1 MGMLRDRMECDLRLK
16 GFSPN
21 TQRCYLSCAQRFA
34 EHYGRSPALMGEREI
49 KQFLLHLVKE
59 KQASPATHRMYVASL
74 KFLYVVTLRR
84 PGDVA
89 RVPFPKVPRR
99 LPEILTGSEAERV
112 IACITSIRYRTI
124 AAVAYGAGLRIAEI
138 RNLKAQDIDSARG
151 LIHVRQGKGNK
162 AREVMLG
169 DRLLG
174 MLREYWRI
182 VRPLGEWLFPSAAKP
197 AQPVSE
203 RAVRRAITKAV
214 QAARLKR
221 KVTPHTLRHCFATH
235 LLELGNDVEA
245 IQRLLGHSSART
257 TRRYA
262 RVGAEFL
269 RRIKSPFDVV
279 GTPQGEAL
287 R

>member
-1 MGMLRDRMECDLRLK
+1 MGLLRDKMEGDLKLK
-16 GFSPN
+16 GFWAN
-21 TQRCYLSCAQRFA
+21 TQRCYLRCAAHFA
-34 EHYGRSPALMGEREI
+34 EHHGRSPAVMGEREI
-49 KQFLLHLVKE
+49 KQFLLHFVNEKE
-59 KQASPATHRMYVASL
+59 ASPATHRMYVASL
-74 KFLYVVTLRR
+74 KFLYIVTLRR
-84 PGDVA
+84 PAEVA

-99 LPEILTGSEAERV
+99 LPDILTGSEAERV
-112 IACITSIRYRTI
+112 IACITSIRHRTV

-138 RNLKAQDIDSARG
+138 RNLKAPDIDSARG

-182 VRPLGEWLFPSAAKP
+182 VRPQGEWLFPSPAKP

-203 RAVRRAITKAV
+203 RAVRGAIAKAV
-214 QAARLKR
+214 QAARLRR
-221 KVTPHTLRHCFATH
+221 KVTPHSLRHCFATH
-235 LLELGNDVEA
+235 LLELGNDMGV
-245 IQRLLGHSSART
+245 IQLVLGHSSVRT
-257 TRRYA
+257 TRRYT

-269 RRIKSPFDVV
+269 RRIKSPLDVV